1 MGDIEQL
8 DAKTDRPHEVAL
20 MNALS
25 AAIDEFGAGKMTV
38 IEICGCLDCMGKE
51 FYLQSVLDN
60 DQE

>member
-25 AAIDEFGAGKMTV
+25 AAIDEFGAGKMTL
-38 IEICGCLDCMGKE
+38 IEIVGCLTCMGQE
-51 FYLQSVLDN
+51 IYLNSVLDH